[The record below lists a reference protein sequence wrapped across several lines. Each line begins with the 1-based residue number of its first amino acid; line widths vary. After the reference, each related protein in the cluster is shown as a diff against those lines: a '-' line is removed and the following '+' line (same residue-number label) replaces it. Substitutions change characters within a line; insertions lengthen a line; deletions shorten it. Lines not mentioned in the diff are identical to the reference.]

1 MTRSVILGGARTPV
15 GKMNGAIAAKSSV
28 ELGGIAL
35 GEAIR
40 RSGVPCDKIEHVIM
54 GQVLQ
59 GGVGQIPSRQAAMNA
74 GLAETVTSETINRV
88 CGSGLRAVTLADTLI
103 RAEGYQIIAAGG
115 QESMSQAPYLVR
127 QGRGGYRMGHA
138 VLEDMMITDGLYCA
152 FEHVQMGSHG
162 DRVAAE
168 EGVGREE
175 QDAWAL
181 RSHQRAVAAQDAC
194 RLSAEIVPVEI
205 VTRKETVVV
214 DRDEAPRRDTSM
226 EALAKLKPVFDPE
239 GTVTAGNA
247 PGVNDGA
254 GAFIIADEEW
264 AAANGYQPMAR
275 ILSHAAA
282 AWGPAYLAYTPHLAG
297 EKALKKAGLTIDDID
312 LLEINEAFAN
322 VAIISAR
329 RLGAPEEKV
338 NVNGGA
344 IALGHP
350 LAASGARM
358 LLTLIYELGRRGG
371 GLGLAAI
378 CSGGGQGDAIVVEVP
393 GQAVDA

>member
-1 MTRSVILGGARTPV
+1 MFGAVILGGARTPV
-15 GKMNGAIAAKSSV
+15 GKMNGTLAAKSAV

-40 RSGVPCDKIEHVIM
+40 RSGVPRDQIEHVIM

-59 GGVGQIPSRQAAMNA
+59 GGAGQIPSRQAALKA

-103 RAEGYQIIAAGG
+103 RAEGYNVIAAGG
-115 QESMSQAPYLVR
+115 MESMSQAPYLVR

-138 VLEDMMITDGLYCA
+138 MLEDMMITDGLYCA
-152 FEHVQMGSHG
+152 LEQVQMGDHG

-175 QDAWAL
+175 QDTWAL
-181 RSHQRAVAAQDAC
+181 RSHQLAIEAQDSC
-194 RLSAEIVPVEI
+194 RLSAEIIPVEI
-205 VTRKETVVV
+205 AGRKETVLVEK
-214 DRDEAPRRDTSM
+214 DEAPRRDTSA

-254 GAFIIADEEW
+254 GAMIVASEEW
-264 AAANGYQPMAR
+264 AKAQGLQPMAR
-275 ILSHAAA
+275 IVSHAAA
-282 AWGPAYLAYTPHLAG
+282 AWGPAYLAYTPHLAA
-297 EKALKKAGLTIDDID
+297 EKAMAKAGLTINDID
-312 LLEINEAFAN
+312 LVEINEAFAN
-322 VAIISAR
+322 VAIISSR
-329 RLGAPEEKV
+329 RLGVPIEKV

-350 LAASGARM
+350 LAASGARI
-358 LLTLIYELGRRGG
+358 LLTLMYELDRRGG
-371 GLGLAAI
+371 GLGIAAI
-378 CSGGGQGDAIVVEVP
+378 CSGGGQGDAIIIEVL
-393 GQAVDA
+393 GGASND